1 MLVIRP
7 VVLAAVGEDTA
18 FGPEQTFDFRSRYV
32 ELCRNLDLKELEEEE
47 KGREETPMGGE
58 TEAPQVS
65 SVSNDPFEKLQQEA
79 LVERLKIS
87 AYLQGKTEFDK
98 EDTSGATKRRSE
110 KGPMKDIEER
120 QNDPSLE
127 PRIPLVDKYAQGALR
142 RRIFHDQL
150 DRVLPDLLQV

>member
-1 MLVIRP
+1 MI
-7 VVLAAVGEDTA
+7 LAAVGEDTA

-47 KGREETPMGGE
+47 KGREEETPVGGE

-98 EDTSGATKRRSE
+98 EDSGATKRRSE

>member
-1 MLVIRP
+1 MLVVKP

-32 ELCRNLDLKELEEEE
+32 ELCRNLDLKELEEE
-47 KGREETPMGGE
+47 KGREEAPMAGE

-79 LVERLKIS
+79 RVERLKIS

-110 KGPMKDIEER
+110 KGRIKDIEER

-127 PRIPLVDKYAQGALR
+127 PRIPLVDKSAQGALR

>member
-47 KGREETPMGGE
+47 KGREEETPVGGE

-98 EDTSGATKRRSE
+98 EDTSTKKKSE
-110 KGPMKDIEER
+110 KGRMKDIEER

>member
-1 MLVIRP
+1 MLVVKP

-18 FGPEQTFDFRSRYV
+18 FGPEQTFDFRSRYI
-32 ELCRNLDLKELEEEE
+32 ELCRNLDLKELEEE
-47 KGREETPMGGE
+47 KGREETPLAGE

-98 EDTSGATKRRSE
+98 EDTITKKKSE
-110 KGPMKDIEER
+110 KGRIKDIEER

>member
-1 MLVIRP
+1 M
-7 VVLAAVGEDTA
+7 VLAAVGEDTA

-47 KGREETPMGGE
+47 KGREEETPVGGE

-87 AYLQGKTEFDK
+87 AYLQGKMEFDK
-98 EDTSGATKRRSE
+98 EDNSTKKKSE
-110 KGPMKDIEER
+110 KGRMKDIEER